1 MRMMVAAICGFLAIA
16 IPQPASAGAWCAWYD
31 VYTYNCGFYTLQQ
44 CQQTI
49 LGDFGA
55 YCARISG
62 NSNERESS
70 IVFRSNRII
79 GQRLCLDVR
88 TSQ

>member
-1 MRMMVAAICGFLAIA
+1 MKETMPLEPEMRMMVAAICGFLAIA

-55 YCARISG
+55 YCAP
-62 NSNERESS
+62 NQWEQ
-70 IVFRSNRII
+70 
-79 GQRLCLDVR
+79 QRTRVQHRLPK
-88 TSQ
+88 Q